1 MPKTISVLLRSELL
15 RHNIEL
21 LDIYR
26 FSNKDVVRVRDRAS
40 GRVIVYAL
48 KTPLSSVTS
57 RDDLGKVVNEI
68 LGIYRAK

>member
-15 RHNIEL
+15 RHNVEL

-26 FSNKDVVRVRDRAS
+26 FSNKDIVRVRDRVS
-40 GRVIVYAL
+40 GKVAVYAL
-48 KTPLSSVTS
+48 KSPLSSVTS
-57 RDDLGKVVNEI
+57 RDDLVKVVNEV

>member
-1 MPKTISVLLRSELL
+1 MPKTISVLLRNELL

-26 FSNKDVVRVRDRAS
+26 FSNKDVVRVRDRVS
-40 GRVIVYAL
+40 GRVAVYAL
-48 KTPLSSVTS
+48 KSPLSSVTS
-57 RDDLGKVVNEI
+57 RDDLVKVVNEI